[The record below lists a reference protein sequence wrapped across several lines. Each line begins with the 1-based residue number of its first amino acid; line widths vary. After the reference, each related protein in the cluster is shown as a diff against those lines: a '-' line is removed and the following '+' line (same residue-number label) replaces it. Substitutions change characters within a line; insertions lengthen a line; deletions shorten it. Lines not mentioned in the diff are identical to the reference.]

1 MTLDFGRVYTEAIL
15 YFQNNLYITMSL
27 AGVLLL
33 LLLKKTK
40 LFFVILLIASVNI
53 GSFYV
58 ISQISKLGLKNE
70 TKLVERSSEHIP
82 TY

>member
-1 MTLDFGRVYTEAIL
+1 MTLNFETVFTEVVL
-15 YFQNNLYITMSL
+15 YFQNNLYITIGLS
-27 AGVLLL
+27 GVLLL

-40 LFFVILLIASVNI
+40 LFFVIILIASVNI

-58 ISQISKLGLKNE
+58 ISQISKLGLGNE